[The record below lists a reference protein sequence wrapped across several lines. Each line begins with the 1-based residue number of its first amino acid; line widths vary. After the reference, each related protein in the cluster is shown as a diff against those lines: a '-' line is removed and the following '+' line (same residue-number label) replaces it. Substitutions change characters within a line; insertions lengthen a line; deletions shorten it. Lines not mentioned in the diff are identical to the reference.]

1 MGACEWA
8 RALSCP
14 ASPKAGLG
22 GGMGSSKCVR
32 TLGRPV
38 HLGIGSGRGVG
49 TSELVRL
56 LRRPVSVFVVR
67 AEVHLV
73 AVERFLGRLV
83 VSGPPRFVGRFGRW
97 VLRRMVAAFSTFSS
111 V

>member
-1 MGACEWA
+1 
-8 RALSCP
+8 
-14 ASPKAGLG
+14 
-22 GGMGSSKCVR
+22 MGSSKCVR
-32 TLGRPV
+32 ALGRPV

-49 TSELVRL
+49 MSELVRL
-56 LRRPVSVFVVR
+56 FRRPVSVFVVR
-67 AEVHLV
+67 VEVRLV

>member
-1 MGACEWA
+1 
-8 RALSCP
+8 
-14 ASPKAGLG
+14 
-22 GGMGSSKCVR
+22 MGSSKCVR
-32 TLGRPV
+32 TLGRPER
-38 HLGIGSGRGVG
+38 LGIGSGRGVG

-56 LRRPVSVFVVR
+56 LRRPVSVFVVCV
-67 AEVHLV
+67 EVRLV

-83 VSGPPRFVGRFGRW
+83 VSGPPRFVGRFGRR